1 MVGNPRASHSSGR
14 SRSDTAFDIA
24 RRGYDQ
30 AQVDAHLARLDAQ
43 IRVMATDRLA
53 TVDQADQLTRELGE
67 ARDRTDRL
75 RAQVRTLVSPPQ
87 SVQGMSERMRAM
99 LRLAEDEVT
108 EMLGHAETEVND
120 QVREAES
127 KAVQTVADAEAEA
140 EGIRAGAR
148 LDAERL
154 AEDSAR
160 ARAELEAA
168 NKAAAAALAAER
180 ADVERRVSVAI
191 AAAEQEQAAAWE
203 ESERR
208 RTLIEEDFLLAM
220 NHRRAEA
227 LAALKAEHLLAG
239 REMTAQREAAAA
251 TVRGEVE
258 RAQLEARRIVADAE
272 RRVTELIALRRR
284 VVEQL
289 GSARAALDRT
299 IGGLDLL
306 PGESAA
312 GAASDSAGSVRGGAA
327 PAEPP
332 GATSA
337 PAVTSTTAIDTA
349 PEAGDIPAA
358 EDVPAAED
366 HAAVDDTRTGVPTVA
381 ADAGAADTSVVDV
394 GSGTQ
399 TDDPAAATT
408 PGRSTTK
415 GSPRRPTPRRRS
427 AAGVARR
434 S

>member
-1 MVGNPRASHSSGR
+1 V
-14 SRSDTAFDIA
+14 

-43 IRVMATDRLA
+43 IRIMATDRLA
-53 TVDQADQLTRELGE
+53 TVDQADQLTRELDE

-87 SVQGMSERMRAM
+87 SMQGMSERMRAM
-99 LRLAEDEVT
+99 LRLAEDEVA
-108 EMLGHAETEVND
+108 EMLGHAETEVNNR
-120 QVREAES
+120 VREAES
-127 KAVQTVADAEAEA
+127 RAVQTVAHAKAEAEA

-148 LDAERL
+148 VDAERL
-154 AEDSAR
+154 AEDS

-203 ESERR
+203 ESERG

-220 NHRRAEA
+220 DHRRAEA

-312 GAASDSAGSVRGGAA
+312 GAVSDSAGSVRGGAA
-327 PAEPP
+327 PADPP
-332 GATSA
+332 GTTSA
-337 PAVTSTTAIDTA
+337 PAVTSATAIDTA
-349 PEAGDIPAA
+349 PEAGDMPAA

-381 ADAGAADTSVVDV
+381 ADAGAADTSVVEV

-415 GSPRRPTPRRRS
+415 GGPRRPTPRRRS
-427 AAGVARR
+427 AAGAARR